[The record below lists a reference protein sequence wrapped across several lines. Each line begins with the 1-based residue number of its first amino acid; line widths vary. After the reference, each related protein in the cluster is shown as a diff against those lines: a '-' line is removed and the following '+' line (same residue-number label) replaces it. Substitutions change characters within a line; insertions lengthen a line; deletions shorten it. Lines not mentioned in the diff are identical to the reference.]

1 MLLYEVLDYRL
12 EDSEERELSADIA
25 NLIEVML
32 DAGSEVHLVGELSN
46 KLYFLLKLHL
56 TQYPHISTTHVVLAT
71 ACVSILIKMAYE
83 FTEINYFLCYIE
95 IITPGDIRANIS

>member
-1 MLLYEVLDYRL
+1 MIRNLCSCFSTTDSDSDGSSFLGSNSLASNATEYDLIAPLAVLLYEVLDYRL

-56 TQYPHISTTHVVLAT
+56 TQYPP
-71 ACVSILIKMAYE
+71 Y
-83 FTEINYFLCYIE
+83 
-95 IITPGDIRANIS
+95 